1 MGFDLRLQIP
11 YYAPNSLKGN
21 IMASKK
27 QANTAAPQEH
37 ANGEAHAPLTVSA
50 QYIKDLSFENPSPL
64 ANLAEHEER
73 PSISIQIEAQARNL
87 SDRTFEVSLRVKID
101 AKRNEAQ
108 VFILDLDY
116 AGAFT
121 IGAEVPEEYLRP
133 ILMIEC
139 PRILFPFARNIVA
152 TTTQEGGFP
161 ALLLTPVDFADLYQR
176 QIAQEQ
182 TAQEPAPTVQ

>member
-1 MGFDLRLQIP
+1 
-11 YYAPNSLKGN
+11 
-21 IMASKK
+21 MADKK
-27 QANTAAPQEH
+27 TDKKTTENKASREETHEH
-37 ANGEAHAPLTVSA
+37 EAQAPLTVSA

-64 ANLAEHEER
+64 ANMMSNEER
-73 PSISIQIEAQARNL
+73 PSISINIEAQAHNI
-87 SDRTFEVSLRVKID
+87 SERTFEVSLRVKVD
-101 AKRNEAQ
+101 AKRKETQ
-108 VFILDLDY
+108 VFLLDLDY

-121 IGAEVPEEYLRP
+121 IGNEVPEEYLRP

-152 TTTQEGGFP
+152 TATQEGGYP

-182 TAQEPAPTVQ
+182 PEPQTPLQ